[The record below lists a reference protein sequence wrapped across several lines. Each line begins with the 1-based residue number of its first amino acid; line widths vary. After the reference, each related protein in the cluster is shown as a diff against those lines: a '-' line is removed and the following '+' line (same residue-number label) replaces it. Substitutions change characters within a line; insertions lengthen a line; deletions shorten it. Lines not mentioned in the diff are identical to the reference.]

1 MPTLF
6 ITENTMASK
15 DNKCKYDDN
24 HCEEGEAE
32 KSIKTLKKQRMSG
45 DDNDD
50 NGDSSST
57 DDISSEEEVSFEE
70 ETIR

>member
-1 MPTLF
+1 
-6 ITENTMASK
+6 
-15 DNKCKYDDN
+15 
-24 HCEEGEAE
+24 
-32 KSIKTLKKQRMSG
+32 MSG

-57 DDISSEEEVSFEE
+57 DDISSEVEVSFEE

>member
-32 KSIKTLKKQRMSG
+32 KSIKTLKKHRMSG
-45 DDNDD
+45 DD